1 MIKDF
6 DAQRF
11 AAIVRKA
18 QGNRT
23 QKNFALECGISIPRM
38 CNMIN
43 GKISQPPTQ
52 RTLQK
57 IADNAQNNVTLHDL
71 VLATTSTPS
80 ASNNT
85 AETELKTQE
94 PQMEI
99 DDITRRLTAGLIL
112 NALTQLPCQSTAL
125 TEINN
130 SKMFDPGILTCEIEF
145 SHSIDLWQFR
155 FVASTDTSGKLL
167 SKEQFNKNLIHEL
180 GYIAYNNYKCT
191 YNLSDEG
198 FSVLESFPDIMT
210 DDEYE
215 VLKDNKIFKPLKE
228 FDNAKI
234 SLVVTTKAAFDVLT
248 NYTQFPSLNLWMS
261 VILIDY
267 DNFSVVKEGYI
278 ATALPHDIPQQDT
291 SIQFKAVSSKI

>member
-11 AAIVRKA
+11 ANVVRKA

-23 QKNFALECGISIPRM
+23 QKSFALECGISIPRM

-80 ASNNT
+80 VSSNT
-85 AETELKTQE
+85 DETEPRTQE

-99 DDITRRLTAGLIL
+99 DGITRRLTAGLIL

-125 TEINN
+125 TEIND

-145 SHSIDLWQFR
+145 SNSIDLWQFR

-167 SKEQFNKNLIHEL
+167 SKEQFKKNLIHEL
-180 GYIAYNNYKCT
+180 GYIAYNNYKRT

-198 FSVLESFPDIMT
+198 NFLLESFPDIMT
-210 DDEYE
+210 DEEYE
-215 VLKDNKIFKPLKE
+215 VLKDSKIFKPLKE
-228 FDNAKI
+228 FEHAKI
-234 SLVVTTKAAFDVLT
+234 SLVVTTKAAFNVLA
-248 NYTQFPSLNLWMS
+248 NSTQFTSLNLWMS

-267 DNFSVVKEGYI
+267 NSFSVVKETYI
-278 ATALPHDIPQQDT
+278 TTALPHDIPQQDT
-291 SIQFKAVSSKI
+291 SIQFKEVSSKI